1 MSRITLLVQSHTW
14 YLVLGTWYK
23 NPIFALEMKS
33 TAAILTFSLPA
44 QDLHLLHR
52 FHHFS

>member
-1 MSRITLLVQSHTW
+1 MSRITLLVQSPTW

-23 NPIFALEMKS
+23 NPIFAFEMKS

-44 QDLHLLHR
+44 QVHHLLHH
-52 FHHFS
+52 FHHSS

>member
-23 NPIFALEMKS
+23 NLIFALEMKS
-33 TAAILTFSLPA
+33 NAANLIFSLPA
-44 QDLHLLHR
+44 QVHHLLHH
-52 FHHFS
+52 FHHSF